1 MTPSPDT
8 TETEALDAEDLSL
21 SSLKP
26 AQPRRSRKRIGR
38 GMGSGKGRYCG
49 RGIKGQKSR
58 SGSHKMRPG
67 FEGGQMPIH
76 MRLPKQRGST
86 SKDAMPIGPHR
97 TATQP
102 VNVRDLERVFDDGAE
117 VTLDAMVEKGLLKN
131 LRTDVKLLGDGAVSK
146 QLTVTVHRASA
157 SAKEK
162 IAAAGGSVTEI
173 KDAKRKKRRRR
184 RSTAARS
191 EPTAA
196 EPLDTDAAPSDSPAD
211 VGDRVDASASASGE
225 ESASG
230 DASASGEGSASGD
243 APAPGE
249 APESGDAAEAGE

>member
-8 TETEALDAEDLSL
+8 TESETEALDAEDLSL

-26 AQPRRSRKRIGR
+26 AQPRRSRKRVGR
-38 GMGSGKGRYCG
+38 GMGSGKGRYSG

-102 VNVRDLERVFDDGAE
+102 VNVRDLERVFDDGAD

-131 LRTDVKLLGDGAVSK
+131 LRTDVKLLGDGTVSK
-146 QLTVTVHRASA
+146 QLSVTVHRASA

-173 KDAKRKKRRRR
+173 KEAKQKKRRRR
-184 RSTAARS
+184 RNRSSAAQPETAA
-191 EPTAA
+191 TD
-196 EPLDTDAAPSDSPAD
+196 PLETDAASDDRPAADADGVADAPEPSD
-211 VGDRVDASASASGE
+211 
-225 ESASG
+225 
-230 DASASGEGSASGD
+230 
-243 APAPGE
+243 
-249 APESGDAAEAGE
+249 APESSDAPEPGDTAEAEE